1 MSATKL
7 FNLDDP
13 TCCEGGREGGIH
25 LHCMGGTPMYVALY
39 VLPFN
44 VTRKNPSSNDGRG
57 LRISYWGRFPPRGR
71 GDSLCERFG
80 ILTCDWS
87 KG

>member
-1 MSATKL
+1 
-7 FNLDDP
+7 
-13 TCCEGGREGGIH
+13 
-25 LHCMGGTPMYVALY
+25 MYVALY